1 MNEII
6 VTDAQQ
12 NKAEVIPAA
21 GQFNEMLLTRFL
33 EYADVAPKSIE
44 TYRKALNQFFKY
56 LTEQGIQNP
65 QRSDILNYKEHL
77 AEDHKATTIQNY
89 IAAVKIFFSWTEV
102 ENIYPDIARHIKGVK
117 ISREHKKDHLTSKQI
132 KTVLNGI
139 DTDKLTGLRDYAII
153 TLMTTG
159 GLRTIEVSRAN
170 IEDLRTLGDETV
182 LYIQGKGRTEKADY
196 IKISPQAEKAI
207 REYLKER
214 GTAAGNEP
222 LFTSTSNNSRGN
234 RLSTRTIS
242 GIAKKQMQAAG
253 YDSDRL
259 TAHSLRHTAVTLAI
273 TGGQKL
279 AEVQE
284 FARHADLNTTMVYNH
299 AIDKAKNTCS
309 YTVSNAIFGTGT
321 EDAAEKEKQ
330 ENLKKLGEHLTA
342 EQIKQ
347 IMKDY
352 NIA

>member
-21 GQFNEMLLTRFL
+21 GQFNETLLTRFL
-33 EYADVAPKSIE
+33 NYADVAPKSIE
-44 TYRKALNQFFKY
+44 TYGKALNQFFKY
-56 LTEQGIQNP
+56 LTENRIQNP

-89 IAAVKIFFSWTEV
+89 IAAVKIFFSWTEQ
-102 ENIYPDIARHIKGVK
+102 EHIYPNIAQHIKGAKV
-117 ISREHKKDHLTSKQI
+117 SREHKKDYLTSNQVKN
-132 KTVLNGI
+132 VLSGI

-159 GLRTIEVSRAN
+159 GLRTVEVSRAN

-182 LYIQGKGRTEKADY
+182 LYIQGKGKDEKADY
-196 IKISPQAEKAI
+196 IKVLPQVEKAI
-207 REYLKER
+207 RAYLKER
-214 GTAAGNEP
+214 GIAAENEP
-222 LFTSTSNNSRGN
+222 LFTSTSNNSKGK

-259 TAHSLRHTAVTLAI
+259 TAHSLRHTAVTLALL
-273 TGGQKL
+273 GGQKIE
-279 AEVQE
+279 EVQE
-284 FARHADLNTTMVYNH
+284 FARHANISTTMIYNH
-299 AIDKAKNTCS
+299 SLDKAKNSCGATIAA
-309 YTVSNAIFGTGT
+309 AIF
-321 EDAAEKEKQ
+321 
-330 ENLKKLGEHLTA
+330 
-342 EQIKQ
+342 
-347 IMKDY
+347 
-352 NIA
+352 